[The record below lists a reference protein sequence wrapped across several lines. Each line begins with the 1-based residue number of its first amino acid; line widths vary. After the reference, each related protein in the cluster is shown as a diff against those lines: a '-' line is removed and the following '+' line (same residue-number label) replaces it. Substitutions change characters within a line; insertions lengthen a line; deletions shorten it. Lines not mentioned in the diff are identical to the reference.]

1 MKPLEFLKGKKIMV
15 TTDVGVIVE
24 MEIKEV
30 KENKNS
36 RDLTPATRENDWWPE
51 TVEWSSFTVFF
62 TNGHSKEYD
71 SLDKIDVH

>member
-1 MKPLEFLKGKKIMV
+1 
-15 TTDVGVIVE
+15 